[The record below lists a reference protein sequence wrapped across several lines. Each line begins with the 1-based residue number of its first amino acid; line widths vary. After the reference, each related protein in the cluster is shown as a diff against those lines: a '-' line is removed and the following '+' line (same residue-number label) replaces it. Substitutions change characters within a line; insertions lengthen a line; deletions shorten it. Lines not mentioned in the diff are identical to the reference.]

1 MNSINQIDVLVRRK
15 IPILS
20 SLIWWLL
27 LGFLSILF
35 ILYLLMWPTK
45 YFPSE
50 LATLYFIKVIPD
62 IFKFISFVALICFI
76 ILAPIYYVARKYEPA
91 ILTLDSEMVLI
102 KGQKIDIIIPKQ
114 RIKQIYFN
122 ELYDIRRRPKGQ
134 IQIVVKKKDKKLIA
148 LLLKN
153 YDDADDAITLLSEMP
168 NLKIAFYQDNMIT
181 DHSDE

>member
-1 MNSINQIDVLVRRK
+1 
-15 IPILS
+15 
-20 SLIWWLL
+20 
-27 LGFLSILF
+27 
-35 ILYLLMWPTK
+35 MWPTK
-45 YFPSE
+45 YFPNE

-62 IFKFISFVALICFI
+62 IFKSISFVALICFI
-76 ILAPIYYVARKYEPA
+76 ILTPLYYAARKYKPA
-91 ILTLDSEMVLI
+91 ILTLDSETVLI
-102 KGQKIDIIIPKQ
+102 KGQEIDIIIPKQ

-134 IQIVVKKKDKKLIA
+134 IQIVVKKKDKKVIA

-168 NLKIAFYQDNMIT
+168 NLKIAFYQDNMVT